1 MDHAGL
7 PLRIVL
13 EQLDLLGEMVPVLR
27 QLGQSAHR
35 RIERAGSEL
44 ADLAG
49 QRPAAAGAD
58 PYALVTPFDQL
69 LRSRGA

>member
-1 MDHAGL
+1 LHLQQDGRAL
-7 PLRIVL
+7 T
-13 EQLDLLGEMVPVLR
+13 
-27 QLGQSAHR
+27 A

-58 PYALVTPFDQL
+58 PYALTTPFDQL
-69 LRSRGA
+69 LRNRGA